1 LTAAAVDTIWRARP
15 TAACG
20 RSEAAQEWEIPRI
33 SGLLRWEAGQLFSS
47 GGNVGGMPV
56 VRRNRALHHMN
67 GREFSEL
74 NSFVAVARHRSF
86 RKAAAE
92 LGVSLPAVSQNV
104 KSLEEKLGVRLLN
117 RTTRAV
123 APTEAGE
130 QLLVRLVPAL
140 EDVESAIQVV
150 DSFRGKPK
158 GTLRLSVGRMAAT
171 NLIGPLIAG
180 FMEEYPEINLELEVD
195 DSRKDIVGGRFDAGV
210 RLGQLVEQDM
220 IALRLS
226 DEFRMVA
233 VASPTYINQRGRPQ
247 TPGDLAGHACIR
259 VRAPWDG
266 SLLDWQFEKDGE
278 RMAVKV
284 DGGLTVNDVTL
295 LLRAALDGV
304 GVAYMPESVAGPFVA
319 GQQLEILLGGW
330 AATFAGHFLYYSSRR
345 QMPMPLKAFID
356 YVQKTPR
363 RPTLMERVTAPANL
377 PLVWP
382 RKAEEGA

>member
-1 LTAAAVDTIWRARP
+1 VSQGPESL
-15 TAACG
+15 
-20 RSEAAQEWEIPRI
+20 EAAQNLEPLAFARPCPI
-33 SGLLRWEAGQLFSS
+33 EAGYRLGS
-47 GGNVGGMPV
+47 GGTVVGNDAD
-56 VRRNRALHHMN
+56 RRNQAQHDMN

-74 NSFVAVARHRSF
+74 NAFVAVARHRSF
-86 RKAAAE
+86 RKAAVE
-92 LGVSLPAVSQNV
+92 LGVSLPAISQNV

-140 EDVESAIQVV
+140 EDVQSAIQIV

-171 NLIGPLIAG
+171 NLIGPLVAG
-180 FMEEYPEINLELEVD
+180 FMEEYPEISLELEVD
-195 DSRKDIVGGRFDAGV
+195 DSKKDIVGGRFDAGV
-210 RLGQLVEQDM
+210 RLGPLVEQDM

-233 VASPTYINQRGRPQ
+233 VASPGYINQRGRPE
-247 TPGDLAGHACIR
+247 TPADLAGHACIR
-259 VRAPWDG
+259 MRAPWDG
-266 SLLDWQFEKDGE
+266 SLLDWQFEKEGE
-278 RMAVKV
+278 RTAVKV

-304 GVAYMPESVAGPFVA
+304 GVAYMPESIVNPFVT
-319 GQQLEILLGGW
+319 GQQLEILLGDW
-330 AATFAGHFLYYSSRR
+330 SATFAGHFLYYSSRR

-363 RPTLMERVTAPANL
+363 QPTLLERLAAASAPPSAP
-377 PLVWP
+377 PL
-382 RKAEEGA
+382 KAVGAD